1 MKVES
6 QEQDKTAWRTGC
18 GRLNLVCVSH
28 VEFSIVADDCIL
40 LQMNSR
46 QLTNYIKGFAI
57 LTVLADHFF
66 GQFLTRYY
74 GLLGDYANGLVAI
87 FFLFSGYG
95 LFFSLKKR
103 FDAGAGGKAL
113 SKYFF
118 DRALRIYPLYWLS
131 LYIAP
136 WAFPGD
142 FNVLHSPRGLL
153 IYLGLPFFGAPWLYW
168 FMTALFQCYLL
179 APLLYFLLRRLGM
192 KLFLAINAGVA
203 MLALPFSV
211 LLPYTRLVD
220 ILSYR
225 YFLGAHVVLF
235 ALGMAL
241 PTLVE
246 TFEKK
251 VTKSMFAA
259 SLAAFFLTVFFTR
272 TEDDVFNRSHIA
284 FIPLMILTTF
294 ALGLTWLCARPPL
307 PLKRGFVTLGRHSY
321 PVYLF
326 HIPYYALL
334 WWLGLLKDNDPK
346 SILIII
352 VLLPI
357 FFFLCIKIERG
368 LNASAALGMA
378 ALKRCRRSEKPCV
391 RRRKAAQFHGR
402 SQSLSH

>member
-1 MKVES
+1 
-6 QEQDKTAWRTGC
+6 
-18 GRLNLVCVSH
+18 
-28 VEFSIVADDCIL
+28 
-40 LQMNSR
+40 MNSR

-57 LTVLADHFF
+57 LVVLADHFS

-103 FDAGAGGKAL
+103 FAGSAGGRAL
-113 SKYFF
+113 VKYFF

-136 WAFPGD
+136 WAFPGN
-142 FNVLHSPRGLL
+142 FTVLHSPGGLL

-179 APLLYFLLRRLGM
+179 APLLYLLLRRIGV
-192 KLFLAINAGVA
+192 KAFLLINTGIAL
-203 MLALPFSV
+203 LALPLSV
-211 LLPYTRLVD
+211 LLPYTRIVD
-220 ILSYR
+220 VLSYR
-225 YFLGAHVVLF
+225 YFLGAHLVLF

-246 TFEKK
+246 SLGEK
-251 VTKSMFAA
+251 VTRSMFVA
-259 SLAAFFLTVFFTR
+259 SLAAFSLAVYLTR
-272 TEDDVFNRSHIA
+272 TGDDIFDRSHVA
-284 FIPLMILTTF
+284 FIPLMILTAF
-294 ALGLTWLCARPPL
+294 ALGLAWICASPPL

-321 PVYLF
+321 SLYLF

-334 WWLGLLKDNDPK
+334 LRLGLLKDNDPK

-352 VLLPI
+352 ALLPI
-357 FFFLCIKIERG
+357 FFFLCIKIEQWLNHATVRG
-368 LNASAALGMA
+368 LSFLEALPG
-378 ALKRCRRSEKPCV
+378 V
-391 RRRKAAQFHGR
+391 RKAMRPAA
-402 SQSLSH
+402 